1 MLTKNISFKNFKV
14 KGYTKKVKKILDD
27 ILVKKNSV
35 LDSLSSNYKNS
46 YNKKT
51 ILKFKKYNNINVVGM
66 GGSILGTESI
76 YYFLKSKIKKNFFFY
91 NNLQSKI
98 DPNHK
103 RNNLQ
108 SKIDPNHKRNKH
120 LNIIVSKSG
129 NTLETIS
136 NSNIIIKNQNKN
148 IFITENKNSYLY
160 LLAQKLK
167 SEIVHHNNFIGGRY
181 SVLSEVGMLPAE
193 LMGLSSNKFRQ
204 LNNLIKNKK
213 FINELIIN
221 VNNTLHFLKKK
232 KFNSVILNYD
242 VGSES
247 LFKWYQQLMA
257 ESLGK
262 KGNGILPIISSMPK
276 DNHSVMQLYLDG
288 PKNNFFT
295 FFHVRDKNSIKVINN
310 KLLTSHSYLKNKN
323 LGEIVMSQKLATEK
337 VFLNKKIPFRSFE
350 VINRDE
356 NTIGELFCFFVLE
369 TILIGRALKIN
380 PYDQPAVELIKKE
393 TKKILI

>member
-1 MLTKNISFKNFKV
+1 MLTKNIKFKNFK
-14 KGYTKKVKKILDD
+14 I
-27 ILVKKNSV
+27 KKNSKKIKKDLKNILLNRNAV
-35 LDSLSSNYKNS
+35 LDSLSTNYKSS

-51 ILKFKKYNNINVVGM
+51 ILKFKKFSNIRIIGM

-76 YYFLKSKIKKNFFFY
+76 FYFLKNRIKKNLFFF
-91 NNLQSKI
+91 NNLQSKM
-98 DPNHK
+98 DTGSRK
-103 RNNLQ
+103 
-108 SKIDPNHKRNKH
+108 KKY

-136 NSNIIIKNQNKN
+136 NSNIIIKNQDKN
-148 IFITENKNSYLY
+148 IFITENKNNYLH

-167 SEIVHHNNFIGGRY
+167 TEIVHHNNFIGGRY

-193 LMGLSSNKFRQ
+193 LMGLNSTKFKQ

-213 FINELIIN
+213 FIDALVIN
-221 VNNTLHFLKKK
+221 VNNSLYFLKKK
-232 KFNSVILNYD
+232 KFNSIILNYD
-242 VGSES
+242 ESSES
-247 LFKWYQQLMA
+247 LFRWYQQLMA

-262 KGNGILPIISSMPK
+262 KGNGILPTISLMPK

-295 FFHVRDKNSIKVINN
+295 FFHVSNKNSDKIINN
-310 KLLTSHSYLKNKN
+310 KILGSHSHLKNKS
-323 LGEIVMSQKLATEK
+323 LSEIIISQKLATEK

-350 VINRDE
+350 IINRNE
-356 NTIGELFCFFVLE
+356 NALGELFCFFILE

-393 TKKILI
+393 TKKILF